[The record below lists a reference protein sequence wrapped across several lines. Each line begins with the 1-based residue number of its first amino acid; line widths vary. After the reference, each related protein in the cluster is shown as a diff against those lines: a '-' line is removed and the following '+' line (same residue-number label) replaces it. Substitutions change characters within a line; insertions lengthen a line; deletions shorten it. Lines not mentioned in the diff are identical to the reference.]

1 MYLVNLKVY
10 NLINNLDLYFFK
22 KYNIFFLKSFLGIFY
37 FYLPSYY
44 FYKDINN
51 NLSFIFLKNFF
62 FKSFISHFFFNY
74 NNLNNIYIMRLKIK
88 GLGYQIYKLTKN
100 LYSFHFHFINFF
112 YLFLPLNI
120 VVY

>member
-1 MYLVNLKVY
+1 MK
-10 NLINNLDLYFFK
+10 LINLRIYKFINKLDLYFLK
-22 KYNIFFLKSFLGIFY
+22 KYNIFFLKTFLGIY
-37 FYLPSYY
+37 FFFLPSYY
-44 FYKDINN
+44 FYKSIDK

-120 VVY
+120 VTY